1 MPGPACIALCHNLA
15 RCRARAGASMAWR
28 CSRLQARRSMKFM
41 DMSGAPTGKSGAVS
55 AAGKKAQSEGGKKG
69 GKATAKKT
77 EDKPAATKAT
87 NGKGGKDGGKDPTK
101 TPGGKASGGA
111 LWAGVWL
118 IKSKLLHDMHDSLDG
133 FAVHQLGVASTKH
146 DTGSAS

>member
-69 GKATAKKT
+69 GKATAKK
-77 EDKPAATKAT
+77 
-87 NGKGGKDGGKDPTK
+87 DGGQA
-101 TPGGKASGGA
+101 GGDEGDQRQGRQGRWQGPDQDARWQGLRWGA
-111 LWAGVWL
+111 LGRGLA
-118 IKSKLLHDMHDSLDG
+118 
-133 FAVHQLGVASTKH
+133 HQVKA
-146 DTGSAS
+146 AARYA